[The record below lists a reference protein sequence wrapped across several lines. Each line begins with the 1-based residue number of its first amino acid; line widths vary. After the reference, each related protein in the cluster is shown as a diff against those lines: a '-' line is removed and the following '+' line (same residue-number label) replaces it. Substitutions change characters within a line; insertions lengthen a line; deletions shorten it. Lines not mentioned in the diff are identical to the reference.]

1 MAKAR
6 SAPGGPRPTRPPCS
20 PPAAASGRGGPLG
33 YFRGVWEELKKVVWP
48 ARQELARMT
57 GIVIATVIIFAALVG
72 GADYLLSLG
81 VKQAITTQASSATP
95 TAAPAATAPPTA
107 VPTVAPTAGRQ
118 PCRRSRRGRMNI
130 AVSNAAVSA
139 KDARW
144 YVVHAYSGHEEKV
157 RANLLKRVESMDMH
171 DQIFDVLV
179 PTEEVME
186 IKDGQRRKVS
196 KRIFPGYILVN
207 MVMSDESWYVV
218 RNTPGVTSFVGSG
231 NKPVP
236 LQEHEIRGIQKQV
249 KAEAP
254 TKVNVEYE
262 VGENVRVIDGPFT
275 DFHGKVTE
283 INVEKG
289 KLKVLVNMF
298 GRETPV
304 ELDLLQV
311 ERLR

>member
-1 MAKAR
+1 M
-6 SAPGGPRPTRPPCS
+6 S
-20 PPAAASGRGGPLG
+20 
-33 YFRGVWEELKKVVWP
+33 E
-48 ARQELARMT
+48 
-57 GIVIATVIIFAALVG
+57 IAN
-72 GADYLLSLG
+72 
-81 VKQAITTQASSATP
+81 TTQA
-95 TAAPAATAPPTA
+95 
-107 VPTVAPTAGRQ
+107 
-118 PCRRSRRGRMNI
+118 N
-130 AVSNAAVSA
+130 
-139 KDARW
+139 W

-179 PTEEVME
+179 PTEDVIE
-186 IKDGQRRKVS
+186 IKDGQRRHVA
-196 KRIFPGYILVN
+196 KRIYPGYILVN

-236 LQEHEIRGIQKQV
+236 LQEHEIRGIQKTI

-254 TKVNVEYE
+254 SKVAVEYE
-262 VGENVRVIDGPFT
+262 LDENVRVIDGPFT

-311 ERLR
+311 ERLH

>member
-1 MAKAR
+1 M
-6 SAPGGPRPTRPPCS
+6 TNV
-20 PPAAASGRGGPLG
+20 AAA
-33 YFRGVWEELKKVVWP
+33 
-48 ARQELARMT
+48 AD
-57 GIVIATVIIFAALVG
+57 AA
-72 GADYLLSLG
+72 
-81 VKQAITTQASSATP
+81 
-95 TAAPAATAPPTA
+95 
-107 VPTVAPTAGRQ
+107 
-118 PCRRSRRGRMNI
+118 
-130 AVSNAAVSA
+130 
-139 KDARW
+139 W

-171 DQIFDVLV
+171 DKIFDVLV

-207 MVMSDESWYVV
+207 MIMSDESWYVV

-236 LQEHEIRGIQKQV
+236 LQESEIRGIQKQV
-249 KAEAP
+249 KAEVS
-254 TKVNVEYE
+254 TKVSVEYQ
-262 VGENVRVIDGPFT
+262 VNENVRVIDGPFT